1 MISSM
6 IPSPTF
12 HPPSSNWIQQT
23 MEPNMMVMDSSSTHT
38 SPSLSTS
45 KCDYPKV
52 VRRRKG
58 IGNTPE
64 EIYFRVQK
72 PYNYV
77 ESYRYL
83 IEYAKHRYEI

>member
-6 IPSPTF
+6 IPSPSFNNT
-12 HPPSSNWIQQT
+12 NWIN
-23 MEPNMMVMDSSSTHT
+23 PMDANTIILNDSTHT
-38 SPSLSTS
+38 SPSISS
-45 KCDYPKV
+45 NAGSDYNKV

-72 PYNYV
+72 PYNYI

-83 IEYAKHRYEI
+83 IEYAKHR